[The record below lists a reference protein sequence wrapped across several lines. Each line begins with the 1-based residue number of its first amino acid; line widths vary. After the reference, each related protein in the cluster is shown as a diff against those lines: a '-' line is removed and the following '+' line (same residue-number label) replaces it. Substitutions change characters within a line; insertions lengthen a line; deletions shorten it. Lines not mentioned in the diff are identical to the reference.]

1 MPDWLL
7 IAYTSVAFLV
17 LVGVIGRAER
27 HVVEHLDR
35 QTNHLKGV
43 IKMADQN
50 TVNEITAQLQKAK
63 AEILAA
69 GTPVDLDL
77 SGLVA
82 VAQELDDLN
91 PDAAPEEPPVEP
103 EA

>member
-1 MPDWLL
+1 MPDWVLPAYAGISVLFLL
-7 IAYTSVAFLV
+7 WAVSRSITA
-17 LVGVIGRAER
+17 AEA
-27 HVVEHLDR
+27 HITEHLDR
-35 QTNHLKGV
+35 QTKHLEGV

-50 TVNEITAQLQKAK
+50 TINELTAQLNKAK
-63 AEILAA
+63 AEIVAA

-91 PDAAPEEPPVEP
+91 PDASE
-103 EA
+103 